1 MLAKRAE
8 PSVHNVHVPCKPG
21 FFHKRCELLHMLPLV
36 PILREIFDLFVWG
49 NESECIA
56 LTDVLDCLRSMGMDP
71 SQDWLL
77 AKMEEF
83 VYRERNPL
91 AGGTMPKRVNFELV
105 LTLYC
110 CLASSPETNGTA
122 SREEMLKSLRLYD
135 KGKSGKL
142 AYAFLRKLLMTM
154 GNDCLTESEVFH
166 SLNSCSDPAGN
177 VYYEK
182 LVDQMF
188 MRDMNAEEKLHQSK
202 IYLQAVG
209 RNAMD
214 MDMSKRD
221 DFIDALRHADPQKT
235 GFIQPKRLLDLLN
248 SSESQFSYDELDQ
261 LTKSMHDVAHKNLG
275 IDYRR
280 FLKFIMND

>member
-1 MLAKRAE
+1 MLAKRAV
-8 PSVHNVHVPCKPG
+8 PSDQNVHVPCNLG

-36 PILREIFDLFVWG
+36 SILREIFDLFVWD

-71 SQDWLL
+71 SENWLH
-77 AKMEEF
+77 AKMSEF

-91 AGGTMPKRVNFELV
+91 AGGKMPKRVNFELV

-110 CLASSPETNGTA
+110 CLANSPETNGTA
-122 SREEMLKSLRLYD
+122 SREEMLQSLRLYD
-135 KGKSGKL
+135 RGQTGKL

-154 GNDCLTESEVFH
+154 GNDRLTESEVFH
-166 SLNSCSDPAGN
+166 LLNSCSDPAGN

-188 MRDMNAEEKLHQSK
+188 MRDRNAEEKLHQSK

-209 RNAMD
+209 RNAID
-214 MDMSKRD
+214 MDLSKRD
-221 DFIDALRHADPQKT
+221 DFIDALRQADPQKT
-235 GFIQPKRLLDLLN
+235 GFIEPQRLLVLLN
-248 SSESQFSYDELDQ
+248 SGDNQFSCDELDQ
-261 LTKSMHDVAHKNLG
+261 LTKSMHDVGLKNRG